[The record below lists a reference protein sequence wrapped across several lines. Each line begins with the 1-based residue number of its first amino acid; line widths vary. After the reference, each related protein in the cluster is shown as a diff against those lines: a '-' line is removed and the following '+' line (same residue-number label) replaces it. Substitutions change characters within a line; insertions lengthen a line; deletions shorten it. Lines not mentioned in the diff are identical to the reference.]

1 MLICHNH
8 QQNSAFEQVPLQ
20 QFSHAFLNWKKN
32 YTSVLGLCWYVL
44 IYILAEM
51 QSVTTFDSK
60 VSILD
65 HQNMVTSFRAA

>member
-65 HQNMVTSFRAA
+65 HGDFLQSCLS